1 MLRTAGGRAPRGPSV
16 RCVWRA
22 LPLLAAAATV
32 AAQEPPAPTASRA
45 PLEEIVV
52 TGSRLPTTAEAAI
65 SPVTSVSAPAVQ
77 QTGLTRVEDVLNLLP
92 MVFAST
98 NANRP
103 LVADGT
109 AAVNL
114 RGLGNQRTLVLV
126 DGLRLG
132 PGSPDGRNWSDLNQI
147 PAALVERVDILT
159 GGASAVYGADA
170 VAGVVNFIINT
181 RFEGVK
187 LDAGYHVN
195 QHNNDNQ
202 SGVAPFVTAAG
213 FPLPRGGFD
222 TGQGANASLIAG
234 SSFAEHRGNVTGYV
248 TYDKQ
253 DEAVQTQF
261 DYSACVVNPIPTKGP
276 PWTGLACGGSFSTA
290 GGTFFAFDNNNNFLV
305 NNTVDQKTG
314 AFRPFAPPGDTWN
327 YSQLNY
333 FLVPNT
339 RWTGGAFADYEFSSH
354 AQLYAN
360 VMYMRNS
367 MNAQISPD
375 AYFLGYPPVF
385 IPCADPLLTH
395 EEFAT
400 ICTPA
405 NLAANGGNYEIYN
418 GKNYPGLN
426 IYLGRRNAEGGGR
439 VAAFVNDALRV
450 VLGVKGNLGGE
461 WTYNVHA
468 QRGTVT
474 SDQNNENYIGVFE
487 AQQGLNVLPGPG
499 GPICG
504 GPTSATA
511 TTLVSQGT
519 PYVPNPSCVPWNIW
533 VPHKVTPAALAFM
546 AIPLTV
552 TGSVTEEV
560 VSASVTGDLGQQG
573 VKLPSAQQGLQLNA
587 GAEWREE
594 RSDFL
599 PNEEEQQGNA
609 GGTPVR
615 PVAGEF
621 TVRELFT
628 EIRLPLASQRVLAE
642 DLSVEGGYRYSRY
655 SQGFDTDTYKL
666 GLAWAPIQDLR
677 LRGSYQRAVRAPNIA
692 ESFSP
697 QFIGPDAAATQDPCA
712 GTPTASLAACE
723 LSGVKPNQYGHIL
736 ANPLMQYNGLTGGN
750 PDLQPEVAK
759 TYTAGLVVQP
769 RVVPNLQLSLDYF
782 NIKIA
787 DVMGVIGADTILLN
801 CLASVGDPAR
811 QARFCPLVHRDS
823 LGSLWLGADGY
834 TSDLTVNEGELATAG
849 VDVNASYRVLLSG
862 AGSLT
867 FGFTG
872 THLQSLKTTPV
883 TGFGSYDCVGFFG
896 QVCGV
901 VAPKWRHVLNV
912 GWLTPWKGFEL
923 NLRWRYIG
931 PVQSQQS
938 STNSFLAGTPYLPLA
953 HIPAY
958 SYFDLAGSIN
968 LGKNVSLRL
977 GVNNIADKVPPLI
990 VGNDCGPNF
999 CNGNSAPGYYDVLG
1013 RYLFAHVTVQF

>member
-1 MLRTAGGRAPRGPSV
+1 
-16 RCVWRA
+16 
-22 LPLLAAAATV
+22 LLAAAATV
-32 AAQEPPAPTASRA
+32 AAQEPPAPTATWA

-65 SPVTSVSAPAVQ
+65 SPVTSVSAAAVQ
-77 QTGLTRVEDVLNLLP
+77 QTGLTRVEDILNLLP
-92 MVFAST
+92 MVFPST
-98 NANRP
+98 NANLP

-132 PGSPDGRNWSDLNQI
+132 PGGPDGRNWSDLNQI
-147 PAALVERVDILT
+147 PSALVERIDILT

-170 VAGVVNFIINT
+170 VAGVVNFIIST

-213 FPLPRGGFD
+213 FPLPRGGVD

-234 SSFAEHRGNVTGYV
+234 SSFAELRGNVTGYV

-253 DEAVQTQF
+253 DKALQTQY
-261 DYSACVVNPIPTKGP
+261 DYSACVVGPVPISGP
-276 PWTGLACGGSFSTA
+276 YTGLACTGSYSTA
-290 GGTFFAFDNNNNFLV
+290 GGTFWAFDNNGNTLFR
-305 NNTVDQKTG
+305 NTVDQKTG

-327 YSQLNY
+327 YAQLNY
-333 FLVPNT
+333 FLTPNT
-339 RWTGGAFADYEFSSH
+339 RWTGGAFVDYEFSSS

-375 AYFLGYPPVF
+375 AYFLNEPPVF
-385 IPCADPLLTH
+385 IPCADPLLTR
-395 EEFAT
+395 EELAT
-400 ICTPA
+400 LCTPA
-405 NLAANGGNYEIYN
+405 NLAANGGNYEVYN

-426 IYLGRRNAEGGGR
+426 VYLGRRNAEGGGR
-439 VAAFVNDALRV
+439 VAAFVNDALRA
-450 VLGVKGNLGGE
+450 VLGVKGNLGGD

-474 SDQNNENYIGVFE
+474 SDQNNENYIGVFQ
-487 AQQGLNVLPGPG
+487 AQQGLNVLPGPS

-511 TTLVSQGT
+511 TTLVSPGT
-519 PYVPNPSCVPWNIW
+519 PYVPNPGCVPWNIW
-533 VPHKVTPAALAFM
+533 VPNKVTPAALAFM
-546 AIPLTV
+546 AVPLTV

-560 VSASVTGDLGQQG
+560 VSASVTGDLGRQG

-587 GAEWREE
+587 GVEWREE
-594 RSDFL
+594 RSDYL

-609 GGTPVR
+609 GGPPVQ

-628 EIRLPLASQRVLAE
+628 EIRLPLATQKMLAE
-642 DLSVEGGYRYSRY
+642 DLFVEGGYRYSRY

-666 GLAWAPIQDLR
+666 GLVWAPIQDLR
-677 LRGSYQRAVRAPNIA
+677 LRGSYQRAVRAPNIS
-692 ESFSP
+692 EYFSP
-697 QFIGPDAAATQDPCA
+697 QIINSADGSVDPCA

-723 LSGVKPNQYGHIL
+723 LTGVKPNQYGHIPPS
-736 ANPLMQYNGLTGGN
+736 PLSQYNGLTGGN
-750 PDLQPEVAK
+750 PDLKPEVAQ

-769 RVVPNLQLSLDYF
+769 HGVPNLQLSLDYF
-782 NIKIA
+782 NIRIA
-787 DVMGVIGADTILLN
+787 GVMGVIGADTIMLN
-801 CLASVGDPAR
+801 CLASVGNPAQ
-811 QARFCPLVHRDS
+811 QARFCPQVHRDS
-823 LGSLWLGADGY
+823 LGSLWLGPDGY
-834 TSDLTVNEGELATAG
+834 ISDLIVNEGELSTAG
-849 VDVNASYRVLLSG
+849 TDVSASYRVPLSA
-862 AGSLT
+862 AGSLS
-867 FGFTG
+867 FGLTG

-883 TGFGSYDCVGFFG
+883 AGFGSYDCVGYFG
-896 QVCGV
+896 AACN
-901 VAPKWRHVLNV
+901 VAPKWRHVFNV
-912 GWLTPWKGFEL
+912 GWSTPWKGFEL
-923 NLRWRYIG
+923 NLRWRYIAA
-931 PVQSQQS
+931 VESEQT

-968 LGKNVSLRL
+968 VGKNVHLRL
-977 GVNNIADKVPPLI
+977 GVNNIADKVPPLM
-990 VGNDCGPNF
+990 VGIDCGPNF
-999 CNGNSAPGYYDVLG
+999 CNGNTAPGFYDVLG
-1013 RYLFAHVTVQF
+1013 RYLFAHVTLQF